1 MLLTNET
8 TGRDAYK
15 LSLEIS
21 FKLSSSREALV
32 INETWMKPNIVQVVK
47 SWLSIDQQHT
57 VIFVC
62 LYDPADNYQI

>member
-21 FKLSSSREALV
+21 FKLSGNREVLV

-47 SWLSIDQQHT
+47 S
-57 VIFVC
+57 
-62 LYDPADNYQI
+62 